1 MVSRAASVDAGP
13 ASVDAAA
20 LAQARAGHVRRCK
33 VTQGRIIT
41 VDRDGDPQL
50 EATIEV
56 SRKRPNDTLPV
67 PLEVAFAQ
75 HLAANWPG
83 GPTKAPKFVNWG
95 AGAAVTYEEPDLHAV
110 VLQVVSSDPE
120 DIGLGQAKGEWNEQ
134 LDITI
139 RADPRSVKL
148 VDYERELNPASVDLS
163 SASAILDAVLGIAI
177 RSDTGRTVLG
187 ELL

>member
-95 AGAAVTYEEPDLHAV
+95 AGAAVTYEERTFTR
-110 VLQVVSSDPE
+110 SSCRLSARTRRTS
-120 DIGLGQAKGEWNEQ
+120 GWGRQ
-134 LDITI
+134 
-139 RADPRSVKL
+139 RASGT
-148 VDYERELNPASVDLS
+148 NS
-163 SASAILDAVLGIAI
+163 STSP
-177 RSDTGRTVLG
+177 SGRTRVPSSWSTTSG
-187 ELL
+187 S